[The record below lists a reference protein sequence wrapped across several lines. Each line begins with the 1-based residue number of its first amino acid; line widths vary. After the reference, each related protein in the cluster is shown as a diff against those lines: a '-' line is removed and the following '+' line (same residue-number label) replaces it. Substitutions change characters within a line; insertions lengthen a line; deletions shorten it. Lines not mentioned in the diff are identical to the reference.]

1 MITMSGLNMKSLQG
15 LSAIKDPGFCGGMI
29 YPPEESD
36 NMQPLNDYLQEMPDG
51 LDYDIVSM
59 IQKSEDSNP
68 PCTDKNL
75 KFKND
80 IISLLADIESAL

>member
-1 MITMSGLNMKSLQG
+1 MGTNMKEPRLN
-15 LSAIKDPGFCGGMI
+15 PGFCGGMI
-29 YPPEESD
+29 YPPEEED
-36 NMQPLNDYLQEMPDG
+36 DMHPLKDYLREMPDG
-51 LDYDIVSM
+51 LDDDLVSM
-59 IQKSEDSNP
+59 IQKSENSNP